1 MADIFDLIT
10 AFLNKNKEILA
21 TIAAIVTGIVWLA
34 RKFFG
39 SREASVPPT
48 STTASSDT
56 GNIAQGNT
64 NSTVIM
70 GNKID
75 QRGQQVEVQNNAEII
90 NIIGVPFEQYKAE
103 LAEKKEKISQ
113 LLKNAEL
120 SDKDKTDLK
129 IKLVAIEKL
138 RIDEKASYQ
147 AHIKD
152 LQERIARLDQLA
164 GQVPDKLIEGARQA
178 LIKDD
183 KTQGEKLFKQVRE
196 QAASVIKTTAEA
208 EYQLG
213 KLAEDEINYRE
224 AYQYYQRAAQLAPDN
239 TIYLN
244 QAGVVAQ
251 TLGQYQKAIGYLE
264 LALASDLKTFGE
276 DHPAVATLRNNLGQ
290 GWHSLGQTQ
299 KAIEYYELALATLK
313 RKLGAEH
320 PDTKTVAENLESA
333 KAAFLAVEA
342 TE

>member
-21 TIAAIVTGIVWLA
+21 TVGMIVAGIVWLA

-39 SREASVPPT
+39 SRKASVPPT

-64 NSTVIM
+64 NSTIS
-70 GNKID
+70 
-75 QRGQQVEVQNNAEII
+75 
-90 NIIGVPFEQYKAE
+90 IGASFEQYKAD
-103 LAEKKEKISQ
+103 LAEKEKEIR
-113 LLKNAEL
+113 EL
-120 SDKDKTDLK
+120 SVNAALSDRDKTDLEK
-129 IKLVAIEKL
+129 ELAAIEKL
-138 RIDEKASYQ
+138 RVDEKGSYQ

-152 LQERIARLDQLA
+152 LQERIARLDQLV
-164 GQVPDKLIEGARQA
+164 GQVPDKLIEDARQA

-183 KTQGEKLFKQVRE
+183 KTQAEKLFKQVTE
-196 QAASVIKTTAEA
+196 QAASPIKAAAEA

-213 KLAEDEINYRE
+213 KLAEDEINYRK
-224 AYQYYQRAAQLAPDN
+224 AYQHYQRAAQLAPDN

-264 LALASDLKTFGE
+264 LALASDLTTFGE
-276 DHPAVATLRNNLGQ
+276 DHLTVARDRNNLGLA
-290 GWHSLGQTQ
+290 WKSLGEAQ

-313 RKLGAEH
+313 KKLGAEH
-320 PDTKTVAENLESA
+320 PNTKTTAKNLESA
-333 KAAFLAVEA
+333 KAAFLTAEA